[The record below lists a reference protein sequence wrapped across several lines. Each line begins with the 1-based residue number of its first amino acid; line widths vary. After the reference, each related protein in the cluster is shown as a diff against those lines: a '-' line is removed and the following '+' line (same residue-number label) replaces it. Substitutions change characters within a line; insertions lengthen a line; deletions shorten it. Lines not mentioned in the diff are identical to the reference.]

1 MSLRVGSPNAEVIAV
16 TAEANSVALSG
27 GSSFGMPV
35 SLGPMSVTEA
45 EVIDA
50 LRPVE
55 DPELHRS
62 IVDLGMVKQVQL
74 ASGSVGVLIALTV
87 PGCPL
92 RAEIDRRVTEAIKG
106 IGPQSA
112 GRGGVTVKT
121 PGGLHGPPPRPRG
134 GPSAPPRSD

>member
-1 MSLRVGSPNAEVIAV
+1 MSRRVGSPNADVIAV
-16 TAEANSVALSG
+16 TADANSVGLSG

-35 SLGPMSVTEA
+35 SLGPMSPTEA

-62 IVDLGMVKQVQL
+62 IVDLGMVKRVDL
-74 ASGSVGVLIALTV
+74 APGSVNVLVALTV

-92 RAEIDRRVTEAIKG
+92 RAEIDNRVSSAI
-106 IGPQSA
+106 
-112 GRGGVTVKT
+112 
-121 PGGLHGPPPRPRG
+121 
-134 GPSAPPRSD
+134 